1 MAGARDAHDDRGGDP
16 GDRSAGVRARSGWA
30 VASEPSLIAAAKAR
44 DQGAFAEIVRRR
56 QGWVR
61 GLLRR
66 LCNDHALADDL
77 AQEAFIRAWE
87 RIGDLEIA
95 LAFPGWMRRVAVTT
109 FLQSRRRSASRMTET
124 LDDADPIAAEGPAP
138 DRAAGARIDL
148 DRALRLLSEAERLC
162 VTLNHGE
169 GLAHGDIAALTGLPL
184 GTVKSHVLRGV
195 EKMRRFLEAET
206 S

>member
-1 MAGARDAHDDRGGDP
+1 VVEGAGAITKP
-16 GDRSAGVRARSGWA
+16 WAG
-30 VASEPSLIAAAKAR
+30 ASEPALIVAAKAR

-61 GLLRR
+61 GLLRK

-87 RIGDLEIA
+87 RLGDLETP
-95 LAFPGWMRRVAVTT
+95 LAFPGWMRRVAVTA
-109 FLQSRRRSASRMTET
+109 FLQSRRRTAGRATEA
-124 LDDADPIAAEGPAP
+124 LDDADPVAGEEPAP

-148 DRALRLLSEAERLC
+148 DRALARLSEAERLC

-169 GLAHGDIAALTGLPL
+169 GLAHADIAALTGLPL

-195 EKMRRFLEAET
+195 EKMRRFLGAE
-206 S
+206 SS